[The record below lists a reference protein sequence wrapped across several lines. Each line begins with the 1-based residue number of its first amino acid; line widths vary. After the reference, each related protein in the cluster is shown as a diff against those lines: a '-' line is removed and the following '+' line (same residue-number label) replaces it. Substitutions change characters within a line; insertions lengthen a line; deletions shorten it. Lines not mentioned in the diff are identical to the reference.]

1 MIIIVIGFSV
11 LSGIN
16 EFSTHTQKN
25 LWEGEGIGGGG
36 KEGDFFVVVV
46 AVLSCFFLF
55 NKNFP
60 SMNMSKFS
68 Q

>member
-1 MIIIVIGFSV
+1 MIIIVIGFSA

-16 EFSTHTQKN
+16 EFSTQKKN

-46 AVLSCFFLF
+46 VVAVLSSSFFLL

-60 SMNMSKFS
+60 SMNM
-68 Q
+68 